1 MLVRA
6 ARLWCHRAVQEH
18 SSDLAQHR
26 VIAKPDQP
34 VTVAISGELD
44 MSNAG
49 KLLQWIMSAADDH
62 PRSPVEV
69 DLQGVQY
76 IDSTTIRT
84 LIETRRRLLS
94 DGRTFR
100 VLGATG
106 HVARVLKT
114 TGVLAVLA
122 GEEKPSA

>member
-1 MLVRA
+1 
-6 ARLWCHRAVQEH
+6 VQEH
-18 SSDLAQHR
+18 SSDLAQYQ
-26 VIAKPDQP
+26 VIAKPDHP

-49 KLLQWIMSAADDH
+49 KLLQWIMSAADEH
-62 PRSPVEV
+62 PKAAVEV

-84 LIETRRRLLS
+84 LIETRRRLLG
-94 DGRTFR
+94 DGRGFR
-100 VLGATG
+100 VHGATG
-106 HVARVLKT
+106 HVARVLRT

-122 GEEKPSA
+122 GEDKPSA

>member
-1 MLVRA
+1 M
-6 ARLWCHRAVQEH
+6 ARLWSHIAVQEH
-18 SSDLAQHR
+18 SPDLAQVR
-26 VIAKPDQP
+26 VIAKPDHP

-49 KLLQWIMSAADDH
+49 KLLQWIMSAAEEH
-62 PRSPVEV
+62 PEATTVEV

-84 LIETRRRLLS
+84 LIESRRRLIG
-94 DGRTFR
+94 DGRGFR
-100 VLGATG
+100 VHGATG

-114 TGVLAVLA
+114 TGVLAVLS
-122 GEEKPSA
+122 GED

>member
-1 MLVRA
+1 M
-6 ARLWCHRAVQEH
+6 
-18 SSDLAQHR
+18 
-26 VIAKPDQP
+26 
-34 VTVAISGELD
+34 AISGELD
-44 MSNAG
+44 MSNAA

-62 PRSPVEV
+62 PKAVVEV

-84 LIETRRRLLS
+84 LIESRRRLLS
-94 DGRTFR
+94 DGRGFR
-100 VLGATG
+100 VQGATG

-114 TGVLAVLA
+114 TGVLSVLA